1 MSAAR
6 EEATLPERRRP
17 ASAVAGTFPDPDSAE
32 RGVRALQSAGFGREV
47 LGLAMRRREEPGG
60 RVGGVLG
67 SLVGAEEL
75 KLPDIGPVVAG
86 GTLLTVLKA
95 GTGIAEAL
103 AAWGVPEPDARR
115 CAEVFASG
123 GAVLTATAGL
133 RRHEA
138 LVLLRENGADLGG
151 LAEQI
156 VENTLSWD
164 GVERRKSNRRQS
176 DSSRERGGAR
186 EGDGSRDNMGA
197 GGR

>member
-6 EEATLPERRRP
+6 EEATPPERRR
-17 ASAVAGTFPDPDSAE
+17 ATSAVAATFPDPESAE

-67 SLVGAEEL
+67 SLLGAQEL
-75 KLPDIGPVVAG
+75 RLPDIGPVVAA
-86 GTLLTVLKA
+86 GTLLAALRA
-95 GTGIAEAL
+95 GTGVAEAL
-103 AAWGVPEPDARR
+103 ATWGVPEVDARR
-115 CAEVFASG
+115 CAERFAAG
-123 GAVLTATAGL
+123 DAVLTATSGL

-138 LVLLRENGADLGG
+138 LVLLRENAAELGS

-164 GVERRKSNRRQS
+164 GVERRKASRRQS
-176 DSSRERGGAR
+176 DR
-186 EGDGSRDNMGA
+186 A
-197 GGR
+197 GNKRRSGES